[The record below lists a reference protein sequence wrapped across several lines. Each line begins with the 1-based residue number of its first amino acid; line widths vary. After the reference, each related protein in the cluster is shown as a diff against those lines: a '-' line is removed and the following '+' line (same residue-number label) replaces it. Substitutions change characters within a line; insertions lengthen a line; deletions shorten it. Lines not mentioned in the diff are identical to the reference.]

1 MILCGH
7 RARRRLRRRACLE
20 DATFCWRGSGR
31 PRPLELRPSA
41 TADSTSNKP
50 PRAATGHRRGA
61 APSPVELSRR
71 MCFVVMM
78 VSCAVIF
85 ISASEV
91 SGVGGRCDL
100 VFSVVWLSKNWISMR
115 FVRAVFAF
123 FCGDCPVFSTLTKA
137 KATLPTK
144 LGWSGAR
151 AVMVVV
157 V

>member
-1 MILCGH
+1 
-7 RARRRLRRRACLE
+7 
-20 DATFCWRGSGR
+20 
-31 PRPLELRPSA
+31 
-41 TADSTSNKP
+41 
-50 PRAATGHRRGA
+50 
-61 APSPVELSRR
+61 

-100 VFSVVWLSKNWISMR
+100 VFSVVWLSKNWR
-115 FVRAVFAF
+115 RWAVFAF
-123 FCGDCPVFSTLTKA
+123 FCGDCPVFSTPTKA

-151 AVMVVV
+151 AVVVV
-157 V
+157 VV

>member
-1 MILCGH
+1 
-7 RARRRLRRRACLE
+7 
-20 DATFCWRGSGR
+20 
-31 PRPLELRPSA
+31 
-41 TADSTSNKP
+41 
-50 PRAATGHRRGA
+50 
-61 APSPVELSRR
+61 

-100 VFSVVWLSKNWISMR
+100 VFSVVWLSKIWISMR

-123 FCGDCPVFSTLTKA
+123 FCGNCPTFSTPPNPRV
-137 KATLPTK
+137 TLQTK

-157 V
+157 LLCFAVIFRVHLSPRASKNFLGLAGMLELAMRS

>member
-1 MILCGH
+1 
-7 RARRRLRRRACLE
+7 
-20 DATFCWRGSGR
+20 
-31 PRPLELRPSA
+31 
-41 TADSTSNKP
+41 
-50 PRAATGHRRGA
+50 
-61 APSPVELSRR
+61 

-123 FCGDCPVFSTLTKA
+123 FCGDCPVFSTPTKA

-144 LGWSGAR
+144 LGWSDAR
-151 AVMVVV
+151 AVVVV
-157 V
+157 VVVV

>member
-1 MILCGH
+1 
-7 RARRRLRRRACLE
+7 
-20 DATFCWRGSGR
+20 
-31 PRPLELRPSA
+31 
-41 TADSTSNKP
+41 
-50 PRAATGHRRGA
+50 
-61 APSPVELSRR
+61 

-91 SGVGGRCDL
+91 SGVGGRRDL

-123 FCGDCPVFSTLTKA
+123 FCGDCPVFSTPMKAKA

-151 AVMVVV
+151 AAVLVVV
-157 V
+157 

>member
-1 MILCGH
+1 
-7 RARRRLRRRACLE
+7 
-20 DATFCWRGSGR
+20 
-31 PRPLELRPSA
+31 
-41 TADSTSNKP
+41 
-50 PRAATGHRRGA
+50 
-61 APSPVELSRR
+61 
-71 MCFVVMM
+71 M

-137 KATLPTK
+137 NATLPTK

-157 V
+157 VLVMMTMVMMVAAMATAISSAMTMEAMMATTR

>member
-1 MILCGH
+1 
-7 RARRRLRRRACLE
+7 
-20 DATFCWRGSGR
+20 
-31 PRPLELRPSA
+31 
-41 TADSTSNKP
+41 
-50 PRAATGHRRGA
+50 
-61 APSPVELSRR
+61 

-123 FCGDCPVFSTLTKA
+123 FCGDCPVFSTPMKA
-137 KATLPTK
+137 KRLSQQNWGGRVRARWWWWWFSVLSLFFVFTSL
-144 LGWSGAR
+144 R
-151 AVMVVV
+151 AVHSPLLGLAGVLELAMRL
-157 V
+157 

>member
-1 MILCGH
+1 M
-7 RARRRLRRRACLE
+7 
-20 DATFCWRGSGR
+20 
-31 PRPLELRPSA
+31 
-41 TADSTSNKP
+41 
-50 PRAATGHRRGA
+50 
-61 APSPVELSRR
+61 ELSRR

-100 VFSVVWLSKNWISMR
+100 VFSVVWLSKIWISMR
-115 FVRAVFAF
+115 FVRVVFAAV
-123 FCGDCPVFSTLTKA
+123 CGDCPVFSTPTNPRV
-137 KATLPTK
+137 TLQTK